1 MENSQG
7 YVRNF
12 LGISF
17 FTEMRGG
24 EILALTWDDI
34 DFVTNFTIGVYTH
47 FMPRKEKMVIGFL
60 EKRYKTGTHHS

>member
-1 MENSQG
+1 
-7 YVRNF
+7 
-12 LGISF
+12 
-17 FTEMRGG
+17 MRGG